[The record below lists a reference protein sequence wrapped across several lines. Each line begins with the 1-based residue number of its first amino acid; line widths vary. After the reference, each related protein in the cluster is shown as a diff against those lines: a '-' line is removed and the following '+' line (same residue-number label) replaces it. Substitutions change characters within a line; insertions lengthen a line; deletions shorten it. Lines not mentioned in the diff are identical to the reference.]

1 MSYFKAS
8 LYALLTAPL
17 ILFNVSHASLYTTG
31 DLEYDDVTGVI
42 TNQLTRQTYLGWDM
56 ISSYTYQ
63 ETVDATASGGFYSD
77 YHIANFDEAKTFFE
91 AAMDGT
97 CQVASTSPT
106 TNCNT
111 SNPYAPSPDFIGF
124 GDNYGIGR
132 SFDAIFFLTDA
143 AVDKVGQI
151 LMIEG
156 ITDAHQLTHSYGTVA
171 QADLHA
177 SGGRLQGYPAGWL
190 LVANTTSAVPV
201 PAAIWLFGTALIG
214 LVGYGK
220 RKSKVPV

>member
-8 LYALLTAPL
+8 IYALLTAPM

-42 TNQLTRQTYLGWDM
+42 TNQLTRQTYLGWDL

-63 ETVDATASGGFYSD
+63 DTVDATASGGIYSD

-91 AAMDGT
+91 AAMYGT
-97 CQVASTSPT
+97 CVVRSTGM
-106 TNCNT
+106 T
-111 SNPYAPSPDFIGF
+111 SCILQHSYGLANGWF
-124 GDNYGIGR
+124 GDNFRSDRDMAWFKYDADYVGSINMKYGHIDHYIYANHMSYLSSDGY
-132 SFDAIFFLTDA
+132 SHSGTSA
-143 AVDKVGQI
+143 ATPV
-151 LMIEG
+151 
-156 ITDAHQLTHSYGTVA
+156 S
-171 QADLHA
+171 
-177 SGGRLQGYPAGWL
+177 WL